1 MAIQYHEEMDVM
13 IPRAEVEQFDRI
25 IKDALRRE
33 DPKREIWLRYY
44 YARPDTVVVDF
55 ATMGSYRRG
64 ESLSSDIDVV
74 VWHE

>member
-1 MAIQYHEEMDVM
+1 MDVM

-33 DPKREIWLRYY
+33 DPKCEIWLRYY

-55 ATMGSYRRG
+55 AIMGSYRRG